1 MIESPRILVVDPH
14 PDDESF
20 FWGGTIA
27 KYAKQGA
34 EIYLLVLSNGE
45 KGKIS
50 ITHSEKGFQGFRE
63 AETLKDQEWLA
74 AERQKECKEAVNF
87 LGIKHVEFLGIPNL
101 EVDQS
106 AIVPIKTVIKNFD
119 PHVVFSFNEAG
130 TFSPANQDHSWAGIA
145 TFMAIKSILIDCLG
159 GKISPEEELNLPLP
173 ISFRRYLTY
182 TLPAAGQLLEQWAEM
197 NLNRNELTSI
207 NISDEIGVKRQ
218 ACSAH
223 KTQSHLTK
231 FFSQIGIL
239 DIREELFY
247 ERINIGSSSKG
258 KNDLLYG
265 IEQFGMR
272 LSIPKFPEEK
282 PRYAS
287 STPNFY
293 NIIYQ
298 RCTSFK

>member
-63 AETLKDQEWLA
+63 AKTLEDQEWLA

-101 EVDQS
+101 EVNQS
-106 AIVPIKTVIKNFD
+106 AIIPIKTVIKNFD

-130 TFSPANQDHSWAGIA
+130 TFSSVNQDHSWAGIA
-145 TFMAIKSILIDCLG
+145 TFMAIKSILIDCFS

-218 ACSAH
+218 AYFAH

-247 ERINIGSSSKG
+247 ERINIGPSSKG

-265 IEQFGMR
+265 IGQPGR
-272 LSIPKFPEEK
+272 HLSMSKFPEEES
-282 PRYAS
+282 RYAS
-287 STPNFY
+287 NTPNFY
-293 NIIYQ
+293 KVIYQ
-298 RCTSFK
+298 RCASFK